1 MPAAKRGHP
10 AGNWSGRTP
19 NKILN
24 YFTTKNPNYL
34 SAKLCNNNDSVPGN
48 KLKLILVLSLFS
60 LPPAALLCVAWYLSL
75 YTTILNSLGQYLLAV
90 VVSLLFMGISG
101 YVTYF
106 YINERFLK
114 TLGTIAPAML
124 SIFGK
129 NYKPAPPELRTG
141 DFKEIFD
148 HLDKIN
154 NELNNEA
161 SDISILKEDVKAQ
174 ENLLETA
181 LSEIVDP
188 VIVLNLRY
196 EVKYTNPS
204 AQFFTGIQKSDAL
217 GRRIDQFVRFYD
229 KNNKE
234 ILPTHY
240 AAASPGNTEIKIFYA
255 QEVKIVSNINRQTYA
270 DVSVF
275 LPPLGRSIDT
285 SIVIV
290 LHDKS
295 QEKQLEAM
303 KLDFVS
309 MAAHELRTPLTS
321 IKGYISVFLNENQN
335 KLTQDQLMFV
345 RRINTST
352 QQLSGLVENLLSVA
366 RVERGAMSLN
376 TQVVDWVS
384 NVKTQVDTF
393 QHRAEEKRI
402 QLIMDE
408 PKAKIPSVEVDL
420 VRINEVLNNLVSNA
434 INYTEPQGKIEIW
447 IEEKDEMV
455 ITHVKDTGK
464 GIPAESLARLFTKFF
479 RVQGGP
485 AEQASKGNGLG
496 LYLSKAIVELHNG
509 KIWAES
515 DGPGKGSTF
524 SFSLPAVKDTF
535 DISVL
540 TKSL

>member
-1 MPAAKRGHP
+1 MPG
-10 AGNWSGRTP
+10 S
-19 NKILN
+19 
-24 YFTTKNPNYL
+24 
-34 SAKLCNNNDSVPGN
+34 
-48 KLKLILVLSLFS
+48 KLKLILLLSLFS

-75 YTTILNSLGQYLLAV
+75 YTTILNSLGQYVFV
-90 VVSLLFMGISG
+90 VVIAVLFLGISG
-101 YVTYF
+101 TITYF
-106 YINERFLK
+106 YISDKFLK
-114 TLGTIAPAML
+114 SLRMIAPAMF

-129 NYKPAPPELRTG
+129 SYKPIPAEYRTEE
-141 DFKEIFD
+141 FKDIFD

-161 SDISILKEDVKAQ
+161 SDISILKEDLIAYD
-174 ENLLETA
+174 NLLETSI
-181 LSEIVDP
+181 SEIIDP
-188 VIVLNLRY
+188 IIILNLRY
-196 EVKYTNPS
+196 EVKHLNPA
-204 AQFFTGIQKSDAL
+204 AQFLAGIQKTDAI
-217 GRRIDQFVRFYD
+217 GRRIDQFMRFYD
-229 KNNKE
+229 KTNQE
-234 ILPTHY
+234 IMPAKYGTIKT
-240 AAASPGNTEIKIFYA
+240 GNTETKLFSG
-255 QEVKIVSNINRQTYA
+255 QEVRVISNINRQTYA
-270 DVSVF
+270 DISVF
-275 LPPLGRSIDT
+275 QPPLGQSIDI

-335 KLTQDQLMFV
+335 KLTQDQLMFI

-352 QQLSGLVENLLSVA
+352 QQLNGLVENLLSVA

-376 TQVVDWVS
+376 TQVLDWVA
-384 NVKTQVDTF
+384 NVKTQIDTF

-408 PKAKIPSVEVDL
+408 PKSKIPSVQVDL
-420 VRINEVLNNLVSNA
+420 VRVNEVLNNLISNA

-447 IEEKDEMV
+447 IDTKDEMV
-455 ITHVKDTGK
+455 ATHIKDTGK
-464 GIPAESLARLFTKFF
+464 GIPAESLKHLFTKFF
-479 RVQGGP
+479 RVQGGA

-509 KIWAES
+509 RIWAES
-515 DGPGKGSTF
+515 EGTGKGSTF
-524 SFSLPAVKDTF
+524 SFSLPAVAETF

-540 TKSL
+540 TKKI